1 MANLTKE
8 LKKLVKQKI
17 DPIHEELFE
26 QFQAAQFHRQMAK
39 FRNEEFVDVVFL
51 LITRTNVEQ

>member
-26 QFQAAQFHRQMAK
+26 QFQAAQFHRQMEK
-39 FRNEEFVDVVFL
+39 FRNEEFVNNNRNKQLVPH
-51 LITRTNVEQ
+51 IN

>member
-1 MANLTKE
+1 MKNLTNE

-26 QFQAAQFHRQMAK
+26 QFQASQFHRQMAK
-39 FRNEEFVDVVFL
+39 HRENVNNERNKQLVPH
-51 LITRTNVEQ
+51 IN

>member
-8 LKKLVKQKI
+8 LKKLAKQKI

-39 FRNEEFVDVVFL
+39 FRNEEFVNNKRNKQLVL
-51 LITRTNVEQ
+51 HIN

>member
-1 MANLTKE
+1 MENLTKE

-39 FRNEEFVDVVFL
+39 FRNEEFVNNNRNKQ
-51 LITRTNVEQ
+51 LIPHIN

>member
-39 FRNEEFVDVVFL
+39 FRNEEFFNNNRNKQLVPH
-51 LITRTNVEQ
+51 IN

>member
-39 FRNEEFVDVVFL
+39 FRNEEFVNNNRNKQ
-51 LITRTNVEQ
+51 LIPHIN